1 VSFFYKCS
9 QSLALKKKPRKCENS
24 AIQRDRPAME
34 RFECNGILRIT
45 ICPTIAKITI
55 SHRFAHPYPVDNNIS
70 DDVKTF
76 IQSNSNLLPKDIY
89 SQLIQQNLSTT
100 IRQKQIHFW
109 WSKYMQEKFKR
120 HECAFTSSG
129 LWLQEQEQK
138 IIFQISTPVHAIAFS
153 TGFTKM
159 LQKHGYN
166 IIECGIDATCTYLF
180 VTFA

>member
-1 VSFFYKCS
+1 LQK
-9 QSLALKKKPRKCENS
+9 SLFP
-24 AIQRDRPAME
+24 I
-34 RFECNGILRIT
+34 
-45 ICPTIAKITI
+45 
-55 SHRFAHPYPVDNNIS
+55 AHPYPVDNNIS

-89 SQLIQQNLSTT
+89 SQLIQQDLNTT

-109 WSKYMQEKFKR
+109 WSKYMQEKFKY

-129 LWLQEQEQK
+129 LWLQEQEQN